1 MYDNKFETKE
11 NIFLTE
17 DKMENNLGLW
27 NDTSFH
33 IIISTGRAKL
43 NVTRAIYIL
52 LVKSN

>member
-1 MYDNKFETKE
+1 
-11 NIFLTE
+11 
-17 DKMENNLGLW
+17 MENNLGLW

-33 IIISTGRAKL
+33 IKISAGRAKL